1 MKKQKLINSQISALT
16 ALLGHTDMVV
26 IGDAGLPVPEGV
38 QRIDLALVRGIP
50 SFEDVLRALLTE
62 MAVETYTIASEA
74 SPRFKTLCQDA
85 ITSADN
91 KSNVQLVPHEEFKK
105 ICAGAKAVIRTG
117 ECSPY
122 YNIILQANV
131 AF

>member
-1 MKKQKLINSQISALT
+1 MKKQTLLNSQISALT
-16 ALLGHTDMVV
+16 ALLGHTDTIV
-26 IGDAGLPVPEGV
+26 IGDAGLPVPAGV

-50 SFEDVLRALLTE
+50 SFEDVLGAVLSE
-62 MAVETYTIASEA
+62 MAVESYTIASEA

-85 ITSADN
+85 LAAAGNNPKVS
-91 KSNVQLVPHEEFKK
+91 LVSHEEFKK
-105 ICAGAKAVIRTG
+105 ISAGAKAVIRTG

-131 AF
+131 SF

>member
-1 MKKQKLINSQISALT
+1 MKKQTLLNSQLSALT
-16 ALLGHTDMVV
+16 ALLGHTDTIV
-26 IGDAGLPVPEGV
+26 IGDAGLPVPAGV

-50 SFEDVLRALLTE
+50 SFEDVLGAVLSE
-62 MAVETYTIASEA
+62 MAVESYTIASEA

-85 ITSADN
+85 LAAAGNNPKVS
-91 KSNVQLVPHEEFKK
+91 LVSHEEFKK
-105 ICAGAKAVIRTG
+105 ISAGAKAVIRTG

-131 AF
+131 SF